1 MNRIQ
6 ELRIARGLSQSQ
18 LAKSTGISVRT
29 LQSYEQGQRD
39 IYKMQLQTASRIA
52 QALGVEIEKL
62 LETK

>member
-1 MNRIQ
+1 MTIKA
-6 ELRIARGLSQSQ
+6 LRESRGLSQSQ
-18 LAKSTGISVRT
+18 MAKSTGVSVRT

-62 LETK
+62 LETE

>member
-1 MNRIQ
+1 MTIKA
-6 ELRIARGLSQSQ
+6 LRESRGLSQSQ
-18 LAKSTGISVRT
+18 LAKATGISVRT

-62 LETK
+62 LETE